1 MKQMYT
7 DFSFKKTKQ
16 MYTDFDIFQYDRI
29 LEPHMKQMFT
39 PLLEDINYEN
49 IAYHRIALVSLL

>member
-1 MKQMYT
+1 
-7 DFSFKKTKQ
+7 